1 MFDLGSVRAA
11 AAALSGIGAGA
22 DDVER
27 IDLIR
32 ALEELKCAVEGAQA
46 VLTAAFDASQRAAE
60 AAAGVPAERRGRGV
74 AAQVA
79 LARRE
84 SPHRGRQHVGLALV
98 LRDELPATLAA
109 LRAGRIGEWRATI
122 IARETACLSRAD
134 RAEVDHVVADDLEVL
149 ESLSDGEVVGRCR
162 EVAYELDPVSFV
174 ERRGRRAEADRR
186 VTLRPAPE
194 VMAQLSA
201 LVPVRDGVAVW
212 AVLSR
217 EAEALKAAGD
227 DRSRGQIMADTLVH
241 RVLGT
246 QDASETSPPGLL
258 VNVVVEDAVLLGDK
272 DGFGWVEHYGEVPG
286 DLLRD
291 WLATHAETGVE
302 AWVRRLYVAPK
313 AGELVAMDS
322 QARRFEGKLAEFLR
336 LRDRRC
342 RTPYCDAPIR
352 HLDHAHDHAAGGA
365 TSVVNGQGLCQ
376 ACNHAKQARGWTAR
390 PRPGPRHTIETT
402 TPTGHRYT
410 SVARALRASARGL
423 RIDLVLG
430 A

>member
-1 MFDLGSVRAA
+1 
-11 AAALSGIGAGA
+11 
-22 DDVER
+22 
-27 IDLIR
+27 
-32 ALEELKCAVEGAQA
+32 VEGAQA

-60 AAAGVPAERRGRGV
+60 AAAGVPVERRGRGV

-84 SPHRGRQHVGLALV
+84 SPHRGRQHLGLALM
-98 LRDELPATLAA
+98 LREEMPATLAA
-109 LRAGRIGEWRATI
+109 LRSGRITEWRATI
-122 IARETACLSRAD
+122 LARETACLSRAD
-134 RAEVDHVVADDLEVL
+134 RADVDRRVAGDADVL
-149 ESLSDGEVVGRCR
+149 ESLSDGEIVSRCR

-174 ERRGRRAEADRR
+174 ERRRRAEADRR
-186 VTLRPAPE
+186 VTLRPAPD
-194 VMAQLSA
+194 VMSQLTT
-201 LVPVRDGVAVW
+201 LLPVSDGVAVW

-227 DRSRGQIMADTLVH
+227 ERSRGQIMADTLVQ
-241 RVLGT
+241 RVLGAGADT
-246 QDASETSPPGLL
+246 GDRPTLM
-258 VNVVVEDAVLLGDK
+258 VNVVVEDAVLLGDR

-291 WLATHAETGVE
+291 WLAAHAETGVE
-302 AWVRRLYVAPK
+302 AWVRRLYVAPGT
-313 AGELVAMDS
+313 GELVAMDS

-390 PRPGPRHTIETT
+390 PRPGPRHTIETI

-410 SVARALRASARGL
+410 STAPALTASERGL

>member
-1 MFDLGSVRAA
+1 VG
-11 AAALSGIGAGA
+11 
-22 DDVER
+22 
-27 IDLIR
+27 
-32 ALEELKCAVEGAQA
+32 
-46 VLTAAFDASQRAAE
+46 
-60 AAAGVPAERRGRGV
+60 
-74 AAQVA
+74 AQVA
-79 LARRE
+79 WARRE
-84 SPHRGRQHVGLALV
+84 SPHRGRQHLGLAVV
-98 LRDELPATLAA
+98 LGDELPATLAG
-109 LRAGRIGEWRATI
+109 LRAGRISEWRATL
-122 IARETACLSRAD
+122 IARETACLSRPD
-134 RAEVDHVVADDLEVL
+134 RGEVDARVAGDPEVL
-149 ESLSDGEVVGRCR
+149 ESLSDREVAGRCR
-162 EVAYELDPVSFV
+162 AAAYELDPVSFV
-174 ERRGRRAEADRR
+174 ERRRRAEADRR
-186 VTLRPAPE
+186 VTLRPAPD
-194 VMAQLSA
+194 VMAQLTT
-201 LVPVRDGVAVW
+201 LLPVKDGVAVW

-217 EAEALKAAGD
+217 EADAARAAGD
-227 DRSRGQIMADTLVH
+227 GRSRGQIMADTLVH
-241 RVLGT
+241 RVLGAGD
-246 QDASETSPPGLL
+246 QTSTAAGPGLL
-258 VNVVVEDAVLLGDK
+258 VNVVVEDAVLLGDR

-410 SVARALRASARGL
+410 STAPALTASERGL

>member
-1 MFDLGSVRAA
+1 
-11 AAALSGIGAGA
+11 
-22 DDVER
+22 
-27 IDLIR
+27 
-32 ALEELKCAVEGAQA
+32 
-46 VLTAAFDASQRAAE
+46 
-60 AAAGVPAERRGRGV
+60 
-74 AAQVA
+74 
-79 LARRE
+79 
-84 SPHRGRQHVGLALV
+84 
-98 LRDELPATLAA
+98 
-109 LRAGRIGEWRATI
+109 
-122 IARETACLSRAD
+122 
-134 RAEVDHVVADDLEVL
+134 
-149 ESLSDGEVVGRCR
+149 VGRCR
-162 EVAYELDPVSFV
+162 AAAYELDPVSFV
-174 ERRGRRAEADRR
+174 ERRRRAEADRR

-258 VNVVVEDAVLLGDK
+258 VNVVVEDAVLLGEK

-302 AWVRRLYVAPK
+302 AWVRRLYVTPAT
-313 AGELVAMDS
+313 GELVAMDS
-322 QARRFEGKLAEFLR
+322 TARRFEGRLAAYLR

-342 RTPYCDAPIR
+342 RTPYCDAPVR
-352 HLDHAHDHAAGGA
+352 HLDHAHDHASGGP
-365 TSVVNGQGLCQ
+365 TSAVNGQGLCQ

-390 PRPGPRHTIETT
+390 PRPGPRHTIETI

-410 SVARALRASARGL
+410 STAPALTASERGL

>member
-1 MFDLGSVRAA
+1 
-11 AAALSGIGAGA
+11 
-22 DDVER
+22 
-27 IDLIR
+27 
-32 ALEELKCAVEGAQA
+32 
-46 VLTAAFDASQRAAE
+46 LTAAFDASQRAAE

-79 LARRE
+79 WARRE

-98 LRDELPATLAA
+98 LRDELPGTLAA

-122 IARETACLSRAD
+122 IARESACLSRAD

-162 EVAYELDPVSFV
+162 AAAYELDPVSFV
-174 ERRGRRAEADRR
+174 ERRRRAEADRR

-258 VNVVVEDAVLLGDK
+258 VNVVVEDAVLLGEK

-302 AWVRRLYVAPK
+302 AWVRRLYVPGHRG
-313 AGELVAMDS
+313 AG
-322 QARRFEGKLAEFLR
+322 G
-336 LRDRRC
+336 
-342 RTPYCDAPIR
+342 
-352 HLDHAHDHAAGGA
+352 HGLDGAAVRGPAGGLSAAAGPA
-365 TSVVNGQGLCQ
+365 LP
-376 ACNHAKQARGWTAR
+376 HAVLRRPGPPPR
-390 PRPGPRHTIETT
+390 PRP
-402 TPTGHRYT
+402 
-410 SVARALRASARGL
+410 
-423 RIDLVLG
+423 
-430 A
+430 